1 MPERFYAQFNA
12 KDEPFSTR
20 WKVEI
25 WDEDFVGTPEEIGL
39 DVGQVL
45 RWNADGEGRH
55 AAIRGSELKF
65 NFVIDSSDQ
74 LQFIYDLQVSNEGRF
89 TVVLKQTLAETRYW
103 AGVILPDISSYQDKD
118 KIVYT
123 VTATDFIAAL
133 RKIEYRPTPTTFYS
147 GKVTFVEHIL
157 NCLNKLPY
165 VTTHWTNIETFLYT
179 CVDWWEAT
187 MTRADANDPV
197 GVAGVDHA
205 NYYRFEKG
213 DQKALSCLEV
223 LEDILKGFGCYIRQA
238 DGGFWVEQVS
248 YRQVAGYVS
257 RNYDY
262 QGNYITNTTYST
274 INTVN
279 NTSPGSTLRFKSF
292 INYDYYPGLLK
303 SIVNFDTYQRRNYIV
318 GASFDQDNTSFSAS
332 YPMYKDTE
340 GSVLRFRL
348 PIQYRVL
355 NVGYA
360 GGNFTPVFIKFSGT
374 LRMVASPP
382 SDSKY
387 WRRQAYIGATTYQI
401 NYLIGPQGEW
411 IDNSTTPNAFDI
423 FGIVGGIPP
432 VGVAT
437 TNTLILDQDLPPMEE
452 DAVAYEITIDYVEVL
467 DGTGTAFP
475 DQTDFD
481 VTWTIDEPYLGT
493 YTDGIATTV
502 SDVEEYVINNNET
515 AFSEVSEITTSI
527 GTTTNLNTLGA
538 IFIKDG
544 SDWNL
549 GGNWGEAATTPSTQ
563 IGNILS
569 RAVLAGQLLP
579 IKKIN
584 ATARGVFNVRR
595 LFEWGNSDD
604 PSRLLYLFH
613 SGEWALDFN
622 ELSGLFHEMEY
633 GTSFTTTPIKR
644 KKKLV
649 IDPGGN
655 TTFPSTNPG
664 GNANNQPGFAVQNDI
679 PNGTTLTPMNDA
691 TTDGEVLAGAITSIP
706 TLGTLEEGQF
716 WIGDIIRITHPLTGA
731 FEQLTVTASSA
742 NLDTAIAVSGTI
754 QGNYP
759 PGSAITIRR
768 RVGRNHL
775 PIGGATGD
783 ILYYDASDRRYKPI
797 TFGALAVLTLPSCV
811 SDEDAIINFGVPVGG
826 WYLTDVGHFSVSPG
840 MLKMVMPS

>member
-1 MPERFYAQFNA
+1 MAERFYVQFNA

-20 WKVEI
+20 WKIEV
-25 WDEDFVGTPEEIGL
+25 WDEDFVGTPEEIQL
-39 DVGQVL
+39 DTGQVL
-45 RWNADGEGRH
+45 RWSASGEDRH

-74 LQFIYDLQVSNEGRF
+74 LQFIYDLQVSKEGRF

-103 AGVILPDISSYQDKD
+103 AGVILPDISSYQDRD

-123 VTATDFIAAL
+123 VTATDGIAAL
-133 RKIEYRPTPTTFYS
+133 RKIEYRPTTSTFYT
-147 GKVTFVEHIL
+147 GKATFIEHIL
-157 NCLNKLPY
+157 NCLNKLSF
-165 VTTHWTNIETFLYT
+165 VTTHWTNTEEFLYT
-179 CVDWWEAT
+179 CIDWWEET
-187 MTRADANDPV
+187 LTRADANDPLNLT
-197 GVAGVDHA
+197 GVDHA

-213 DQKALSCLEV
+213 DQKALSCMDV

-238 DGGFWVEQVS
+238 DGGFWIEQVS
-248 YRQVAGYVS
+248 YRQTGYVS

-274 INTVN
+274 VNQVN
-279 NTSPGSTLRFKSF
+279 NVSPGTTLEFKTPV
-292 INYDYYPGLLK
+292 NYDYYPGLLK

-318 GASFDQDNTSFSAS
+318 GATFDENNTSFSAS
-332 YPMYKDTE
+332 YPMYKDVE
-340 GSVLRFRL
+340 GTVLRFRL
-348 PIQYRVL
+348 PIQYRIL

-360 GGNFTPVFIKFSGT
+360 GGNYTPVFIKFSGT
-374 LRMVASPP
+374 LRLVASPS
-382 SDSKY
+382 SDSRY

-401 NYLIGPQGEW
+401 NYLIGPKGEW
-411 IDNSTTPNAFDI
+411 VGNSVTPNAFDI

-452 DAVAYEITIDYVEVL
+452 DAVSYEITIDYVEIL
-467 DGTGTAFP
+467 DNTGTAFP
-475 DQTDFD
+475 DQTDFS
-481 VTWTIDEPYLGT
+481 VTWSIDEPYLGT
-493 YTDGIATTV
+493 YTDGIATQV
-502 SDVEEYVINNNET
+502 SDVDEYVVNNDEP

-527 GTTTNLNTLGA
+527 GSTTNLNTLGG
-538 IFIKDG
+538 IFVDNSG
-544 SDWNL
+544 TWDL
-549 GGNWGEAATTPSTQ
+549 GGDWGEGATPASTQ
-563 IGNILS
+563 IGGILA

-595 LFEWGNSDD
+595 LFEWGNADD
-604 PSRLLYLFH
+604 PSKLLYLFH

-644 KKKLV
+644 KKKLLV
-649 IDPGGN
+649 NPGGGG
-655 TTFPSTNPG
+655 TTFPPWTGG
-664 GNANNQPGFAVQNDI
+664 GNANNQPGFSQQNDI
-679 PNGTTLTPMNDA
+679 PVGTTLTPMNDA
-691 TTDGEVLAGAITSIP
+691 VTDDEVLAGATTSIP
-706 TLGTLEEGQF
+706 TLVALEEGQF
-716 WIGDIIRITHPLTGA
+716 WVGDIIRITHPLTGA
-731 FEQLTVTASSA
+731 FEQLSVTASSA
-742 NLDTAIAVSGTI
+742 NLDAAIAVSGTI

-775 PIGGATGD
+775 PIGNATGE

-811 SDEDAIINFGVPVGG
+811 SDEDAVDNFGVPVGD
-826 WYLTDVGHFSVSPG
+826 WYLTAPGHFSVSPG
-840 MLKMVMPS
+840 MLKMVMAS